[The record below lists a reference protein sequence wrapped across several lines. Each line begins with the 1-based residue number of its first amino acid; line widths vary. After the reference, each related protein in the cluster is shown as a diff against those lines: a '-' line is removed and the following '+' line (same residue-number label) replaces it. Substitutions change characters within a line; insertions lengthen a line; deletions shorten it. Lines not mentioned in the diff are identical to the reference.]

1 MSQTWTFRDAHQ
13 TLAARQKPGAGVPF
27 YTRVVNRRLG
37 RIGAA
42 AAAVLGLS
50 PSTVSIAGGVL
61 WAVALLGLCLMPMS
75 VPTVLVVFALLVIS
89 FGLDSADG
97 QLARLTGRSSRA
109 GEWLDHVL
117 DCARHSAVHLSIAV
131 TLYRAADLP
140 GPGRLAVVLPLL
152 FAVVSTTRFFA
163 QVLGEQLRAGA
174 GAAQVPDRAHRA
186 GRGLVQLPAD
196 TGVLNACLLL
206 LPLPAVFLAVYAVL
220 AAANVLLLAAT
231 LRRRFNELADLD
243 SAAAGPTRGAPTSAA
258 PTSAARQPRVST
270 R

>member
-1 MSQTWTFRDAHQ
+1 MRQTWTFRDAYQ
-13 TLAARQKPGAGVPF
+13 ALAARQKPGAGVPF

-37 RIGAA
+37 RIGGAA
-42 AAAVLGLS
+42 GAMLGLS
-50 PSTVSIAGGVL
+50 PSAVSIAGGAL

-131 TLYRAADLP
+131 ALYRATDLP
-140 GPGRLAVVLPLL
+140 GPGRLALALPLL

-163 QVLGEQLRAGA
+163 QVLGEQLRDG
-174 GAAQVPDRAHRA
+174 GGSRQVPDRSPRA
-186 GRGLVQLPAD
+186 SRGLVQLPAD

-206 LPLPAVFLAVYAVL
+206 LPVPAVFLVVYAVL
-220 AAANVLLLAAT
+220 AGANLLLLAAT
-231 LRRRFNELADLD
+231 LRRRFIELAGVD
-243 SAAAGPTRGAPTSAA
+243 AAAAA
-258 PTSAARQPRVST
+258 PRPAAQQPRVSA